1 MKQSS
6 SKMVNSLSPQFTV
19 ANKKSDFVLLVI
31 TFVALEIIN
40 LILMLGVDKYFIV
53 GIVFAVL
60 TFCIIGAIMLSMYT
74 FVLRVN
80 GTEISGR
87 TALGKRFR
95 FDKSEIVNT
104 RYQHYRATYR
114 SCARTILTIE
124 TADLEIGIDSAMV
137 GYQELV
143 RYLGKPNKRK
153 ANKGNNQ
160 KK

>member
-6 SKMVNSLSPQFTV
+6 NKKVNSLSPQFKV
-19 ANKKSDFVLLVI
+19 ANKKSDFVLLMI
-31 TFVALEIIN
+31 TFVVLEIIN
-40 LILMLGVDKYFIV
+40 LSLMLGVEKYFIA
-53 GIVFAVL
+53 GIVVAVL

-114 SCARTILTIE
+114 TSARTILTIE
-124 TADLEIGIDSAMV
+124 TADLEIGIESTMV

-153 ANKGNNQ
+153 PNKGDN
-160 KK
+160 

>member
-6 SKMVNSLSPQFTV
+6 NKKVNSLSPQFTV
-19 ANKKSDFVLLVI
+19 TNKKSDFVLFVI
-31 TFVALEIIN
+31 AFFFLEIAN
-40 LILMLGVDKYFIV
+40 LILIWESEKYFIA
-53 GIVFAVL
+53 GIVVAVL
-60 TFCIIGAIMLSMYT
+60 IFCIIGAIMLSMYT

-95 FDKSEIVNT
+95 FDKSEIINT

-153 ANKGNNQ
+153 SNKGNKQ